1 MPGKVVIYRSA
12 GGNFA
17 VVDVPESY
25 ETGDQRPAP
34 QWTDRY
40 HSDKVDALR
49 DASSRHG
56 GKATIV
62 DESDRG

>member
-1 MPGKVVIYRSA
+1 MPGKVVIYKSV

-17 VVDVPESY
+17 VVDVPDSY
-25 ETGDQRPAP
+25 TTGDQRPAP

-49 DASSRHG
+49 DASSRHRG
-56 GKATIV
+56 QSV
-62 DESDRG
+62 VLDESDQS